1 MDKKTLDLA
10 LHRQIKSLCQSAYS
24 QFDRQQYQSALQQF
38 FQAWRL
44 IPKPQNLYQES
55 GWVLTAIG
63 DTYIAKEEY
72 NSAAEALRS
81 AICCY
86 LAADN
91 PVIHLMLA
99 QAYFELDQQQ
109 QAKDHLSQA
118 VTTGGDKILAQLP
131 RRYHGYL

>member
-1 MDKKTLDLA
+1 MLDSA
-10 LHRQIKSLCQSAYS
+10 LHQQIKTLCQSAYA
-24 QFDRQQYQSALQQF
+24 QFDQQQYQSALQQF

-81 AICCY
+81 AICCH
-86 LAADN
+86 LATDN
-91 PVIHLMLA
+91 PIIHLMLA
-99 QAYFELDQQQ
+99 QCYFELDQQP
-109 QAKDHLSQA
+109 QAKEHISNA
-118 VTTGGDKILAQLP
+118 IKSGGSKILNQLP
-131 RRYHGYL
+131 RQYHGYL